1 MIETIEHTI
10 GKHALFDA
18 ASPALLMVSG
28 GSDSTALAY
37 IMADLHARGL
47 VGPLACLHVNH
58 KLRGRDA
65 EDDQVF
71 VAALAEALDIPFFC
85 CEVDVALLARET
97 GGNVEAIGRQE
108 RYIAAREA
116 LESLCMHAAVPIAE
130 GRIITAHTQDDRI

>member
-1 MIETIEHTI
+1 
-10 GKHALFDA
+10 
-18 ASPALLMVSG
+18 
-28 GSDSTALAY
+28 
-37 IMADLHARGL
+37 MADLHARGL

-116 LESLCMHAAVPIAE
+116 LESLCMHAAGAY
-130 GRIITAHTQDDRI
+130 R

>member
-1 MIETIEHTI
+1 MR
-10 GKHALFDA
+10 A
-18 ASPALLMVSG
+18 AG
-28 GSDSTALAY
+28 RT
-37 IMADLHARGL
+37 
-47 VGPLACLHVNH
+47 LACLHVNH

-116 LESLCMHAAVPIAE
+116 SRASACTRQCPSLKDASSQRTRKM
-130 GRIITAHTQDDRI
+130 TA

>member
-85 CEVDVALLARET
+85 L
-97 GGNVEAIGRQE
+97 
-108 RYIAAREA
+108 
-116 LESLCMHAAVPIAE
+116 SLIHI
-130 GRIITAHTQDDRI
+130 